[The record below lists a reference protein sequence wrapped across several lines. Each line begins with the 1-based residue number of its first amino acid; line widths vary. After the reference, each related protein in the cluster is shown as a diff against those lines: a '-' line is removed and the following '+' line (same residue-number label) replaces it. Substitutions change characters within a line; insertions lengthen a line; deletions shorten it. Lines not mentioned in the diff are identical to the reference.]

1 MNEIEGLREEIDKVD
16 REIVQLLNKR
26 IELVLHIGEL
36 KNRDELAVEDL
47 EREKEILSK
56 LRGDKLDGGFLR
68 NLYEV
73 IFRYSKSK
81 QM

>member
-56 LRGDKLDGGFLR
+56 LCGDKLDGEFLR
-68 NLYEV
+68 NIYEV